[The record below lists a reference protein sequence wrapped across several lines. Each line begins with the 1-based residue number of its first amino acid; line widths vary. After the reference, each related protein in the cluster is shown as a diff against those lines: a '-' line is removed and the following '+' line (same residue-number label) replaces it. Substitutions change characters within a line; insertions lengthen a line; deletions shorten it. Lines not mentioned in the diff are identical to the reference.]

1 MEESIYIY
9 FLVFRTFTKPMISHV
24 CEILDVQRSGNKDE
38 VVERLMEWL
47 LKPEDSGKK
56 VPKKRKGETTSLF
69 LMIPRF
75 QPVTKQ
81 SHAFN
86 ILGLSILKKKKE
98 KIRISSQFACGHISF
113 SFTVRSVSH
122 T

>member
-1 MEESIYIY
+1 
-9 FLVFRTFTKPMISHV
+9 MISHV

-86 ILGLSILKKKKE
+86 ILGLSILKKKK
-98 KIRISSQFACGHISF
+98 KRKN
-113 SFTVRSVSH
+113 
-122 T
+122 